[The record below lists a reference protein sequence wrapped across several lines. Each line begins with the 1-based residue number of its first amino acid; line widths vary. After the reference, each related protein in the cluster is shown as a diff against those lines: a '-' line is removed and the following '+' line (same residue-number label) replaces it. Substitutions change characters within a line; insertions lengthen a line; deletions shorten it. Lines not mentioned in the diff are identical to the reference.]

1 MKLHD
6 TELVVQFEKY
16 SNNNK
21 TAITLYEK
29 ETGEPYTVATVN
41 VPGLEDNE
49 VAIKDYSENE
59 GVMQALFMAGYISE
73 PLRMQSSGFVSIPI
87 CKLLKTE

>member
-1 MKLHD
+1 MELHGI
-6 TELVVQFEKY
+6 ELVVQFEKY
-16 SNNNK
+16 TNNN

-29 ETGEPYTVATVN
+29 ETKEPFAVATVN
-41 VPGLEDNE
+41 IPGLKEGE

-59 GVMQALFMAGYISE
+59 GVLKMLFMAGYISE
-73 PLRMQSSGFVSIPI
+73 PLRIEEYGFVKIPI

>member
-1 MKLHD
+1 MELHGV
-6 TELVVQFEKY
+6 ELVVQFDEY
-16 SNNNK
+16 TNNK

-29 ETGEPYTVATVN
+29 ETGEPFAVATVN
-41 VPGLEDNE
+41 IPGLEEGE

-59 GVMQALFMAGYISE
+59 GVLKMLFMAGYISE
-73 PLRMQSSGFVSIPI
+73 PLRLEESGFVRIPI